1 MILWLIYIEDC
12 VTEEYHPVTRNHEWQ
27 KIGACF
33 TNILPNEKKFKKLV
47 SETSIH
53 FSDSGIKRQ
62 NVWGRATFFALI
74 FAGSMFFV
82 LLLKHE
88 KKWKKNGR
96 PKNQAYETNR
106 VLWHLYLHH
115 DLLTSLHTGMASFYV
130 LWGTQHLKGQIS

>member
-1 MILWLIYIEDC
+1 MILWLTRIEDC

-33 TNILPNEKKFKKLV
+33 TNMLPNEKKFRKLV

-53 FSDSGIKRQ
+53 FSDSGIKRE

-88 KKWKKNGR
+88 KTGKKMADLKIKPMKLTVFCGIHIFTR
-96 PKNQAYETNR
+96 R
-106 VLWHLYLHH
+106 CGFFLCVLG
-115 DLLTSLHTGMASFYV
+115 HTTLEGPNF
-130 LWGTQHLKGQIS
+130 LNFKLNC